1 MLNELGHDLFEEV
14 CPGEPSPPPEE
25 PGDSGRSPAGA
36 APLAPA
42 DTPVGDV
49 LLAFLLSGATRRTS
63 FCRHSCERLASDC
76 TASRN
81 SSGTPGPATLE
92 LLERRARSALL
103 PLPLASGLP
112 PLSGRMG
119 ERIGDESREAFCEDA
134 GDVLSELEVEPERD
148 VLRPEGSE

>member
-119 ERIGDESREAFCEDA
+119 ERIGDESREDA